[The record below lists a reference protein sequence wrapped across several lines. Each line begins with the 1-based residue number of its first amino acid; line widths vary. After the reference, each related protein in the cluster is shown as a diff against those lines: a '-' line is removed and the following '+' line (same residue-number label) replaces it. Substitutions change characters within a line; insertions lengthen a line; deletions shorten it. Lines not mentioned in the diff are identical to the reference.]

1 MNYSKVNVQMSFSCS
16 VMSDS
21 LWPNG
26 LHHARFP
33 CPSPSPRVCSS
44 SCPLSW
50 WCHQCNIQITT
61 WFFVCL
67 FVFCFAFFFFLK
79 VETCLTP
86 MCVFVVSH
94 VWLSATSWT
103 VDCQAPLSTVHQ
115 IFQEKMLEWIA
126 ISYPRDLPDLGIKPM
141 SLVSYSLS
149 QGKSRDTKDFN
160 VKSETMTVL
169 IGTKIV
175 SLF

>member
-1 MNYSKVNVQMSFSCS
+1 MTGVLYNQHKKMNYSKVNVQMSFSCS

-61 WFFVCL
+61 WFFVCV
-67 FVFCFAFFFFLK
+67 FVFCVAFFFFFKGRDLSHTHGC
-79 VETCLTP
+79 VCSQSCLTLCDFLDCRLP
-86 MCVFVVSH
+86 SSSVHCPSDFPGKNAWMNCHFLPQGSSWPRNQTHVSCI
-94 VWLSATSWT
+94 L
-103 VDCQAPLSTVHQ
+103 L
-115 IFQEKMLEWIA
+115 
-126 ISYPRDLPDLGIKPM
+126 
-141 SLVSYSLS
+141 
-149 QGKSRDTKDFN
+149 
-160 VKSETMTVL
+160 L
-169 IGTKIV
+169 IPG
-175 SLF
+175 